1 MVEEEEGEV
10 QTGSTWEF
18 KPLFWNPPPLQFLH
32 HPLIPK
38 GSVDRAM
45 EILLQV
51 VLHILQHPP
60 IPCPR
65 IFVTE

>member
-1 MVEEEEGEV
+1 MVEEEVEV

-18 KPLFWNPPPLQFLH
+18 RPLFWNRLPPQFLR
-32 HPLIPK
+32 HPLIPR
-38 GSVDRAM
+38 GSVGRAM

-60 IPCPR
+60 TPCPR